1 MKSDPKQL
9 FMIKVM
15 ERFKMV
21 MKITTP
27 EILRIIENGN
37 YPRNPIKK
45 EKVVRSLNQAL
56 GQFANGIKTQVDSQ
70 AVWHKK
76 DLEKN
81 RIRDDLFLKY
91 RTEEKEW
98 DTAYELNMM
107 KMTLEFQWGTP
118 IMPQEYDQCYQMYN
132 SPYIWPQPSPLS
144 NPLLIPPTN
153 QII

>member
-70 AVWHKK
+70 AV
-76 DLEKN
+76 
-81 RIRDDLFLKY
+81 
-91 RTEEKEW
+91 
-98 DTAYELNMM
+98 
-107 KMTLEFQWGTP
+107 
-118 IMPQEYDQCYQMYN
+118 
-132 SPYIWPQPSPLS
+132 
-144 NPLLIPPTN
+144 
-153 QII
+153 